1 MQGLVV
7 EKQNNK
13 IRINSR
19 TWIIEKKSDGSN
31 NGSNNGNNHAA
42 PLVEAQAV
50 AVKDKEKKGGKN
62 RKGNIYL
69 AGRTEG
75 LSLNLERIY
84 RNVIRYTEKLKSE
97 DKIETPLTDNEPMLM
112 RDTLSLL
119 YYMGR
124 KAVLKKF
131 LSWKLKKQVK
141 YLSNPYLF
149 YLNKHLDFHSARVI
163 SMRTQ
168 TPMAPILTV
177 YAYAYHILE
186 EAYKNGRESI
196 TENHLMF
203 ELAEMLDMEE
213 DKAEGEIEIM
223 KAGKISGNMPVFDGG
238 YVYLPW
244 VYFLRKRAL
253 EMLNGNEAVNEVV
266 IPAGNDNGNNEKI
279 SDNGIKDNGINDS
292 GISDEK
298 INNERISNLLSHKY
312 TILTGGPGTGKTTL
326 LEKIAKMFPNTQLS
340 ALTGKAAQ
348 RLGEDART
356 VHSLLGF
363 GPRGFSKKEL
373 DCNLL
378 IVDEAS
384 MINWRTL
391 HAVLIASPRIIFSGD
406 PEQLPPVG
414 GESVFKKMIETL
426 PVVKLDKPWRFKNG
440 LCVETIKK
448 ETEKEIFVALS
459 NLLNTLRHK
468 DFQVITPIH
477 GGLLG
482 TRYLNTYIQG
492 SFNPSPVILDD
503 LRYKDRVI
511 VTRNIYLDGELIAAN
526 GQVGIVEGVDTVEG
540 NIYVCVQ
547 FQRNGRVLVERKDLE
562 LAYALTVHKYQ
573 GSECNYVVFVIPDRK
588 KVREDFITDEM
599 VLVGK
604 TRGRMK
610 TYVLETAG

>member
-7 EKQNNK
+7 ERQNNK

-19 TWIIEKKSDGSN
+19 TWIIEKKEREN
-31 NGSNNGNNHAA
+31 NYTP
-42 PLVEAQAV
+42 PLVESQAI
-50 AVKDKEKKGGKN
+50 AVKDKEKRGSKN
-62 RKGNIYL
+62 GKGNLYL
-69 AGRTEG
+69 AGRTEI

-84 RNVIRYTEKLKSE
+84 RNVIKHTEKLKGE
-97 DKIETPLTDNEPMLM
+97 GKLETSLTDNEPLLM
-112 RDTLSLL
+112 KDTLVLL

-149 YLNKHLDFHSARVI
+149 YLNKHLDFHSSKVI

-213 DKAEGEIEIM
+213 DKVEGEIEIM
-223 KAGKISGNMPVFDGG
+223 KAGKISGNMPIFDGG

-244 VYFLRKRAL
+244 VYFLRKSAL
-253 EMLNGNEAVNEVV
+253 KMLAEVKPDSNGAVNEIVL
-266 IPAGNDNGNNEKI
+266 PDNGN
-279 SDNGIKDNGINDS
+279 GDS
-292 GISDEK
+292 KKAHE
-298 INNERISNLLSHKY
+298 LLSQLAANKY

-326 LEKIAKMFPNTQLS
+326 LERIAGIIPNTQLS

-384 MINWRTL
+384 MMNWRTL
-391 HAVLIASPRIIFSGD
+391 HAVLLASPRIIFSGD

-426 PVVKLDKPWRFKNG
+426 PVVKLDKTWRFKNG

-448 ETEKEIFVALS
+448 ETEKEVFVALS
-459 NLLNTLRHK
+459 NLLTALKHK

-492 SFNPSPVILDD
+492 SFNPSPVILDN

-526 GQVGIVEGVDTVEG
+526 GQVGIAEGVDTVEG
-540 NIYVCVQ
+540 NIYVCVGFQ
-547 FQRNGRVLVERKDLE
+547 RNGSYNGSHNSSHNGSQRNGRVLVDRKDLE

-573 GSECNYVVFVIPDRK
+573 GSECDYVVFIIPDRK

-610 TYVLETAG
+610 TYVLEATGG

>member
-1 MQGLVV
+1 
-7 EKQNNK
+7 
-13 IRINSR
+13 
-19 TWIIEKKSDGSN
+19 
-31 NGSNNGNNHAA
+31 
-42 PLVEAQAV
+42 
-50 AVKDKEKKGGKN
+50 
-62 RKGNIYL
+62 
-69 AGRTEG
+69 
-75 LSLNLERIY
+75 
-84 RNVIRYTEKLKSE
+84 
-97 DKIETPLTDNEPMLM
+97 
-112 RDTLSLL
+112 
-119 YYMGR
+119 
-124 KAVLKKF
+124 
-131 LSWKLKKQVK
+131 
-141 YLSNPYLF
+141 
-149 YLNKHLDFHSARVI
+149 
-163 SMRTQ
+163 
-168 TPMAPILTV
+168 MAPILV
-177 YAYAYHILE
+177 LYAYAYHILE
-186 EAYKNGRESI
+186 EAYKNGRESM

-213 DKAEGEIEIM
+213 DKVEGEIEIM
-223 KAGKISGNMPVFDGG
+223 KVGKISGNMPIFDGG

-244 VYFLRKRAL
+244 VYFLRKKAL
-253 EMLNGNEAVNEVV
+253 EMLKGNEAVKVSL
-266 IPAGNDNGNNEKI
+266 PGNSNGNEGDVNDGKI
-279 SDNGIKDNGINDS
+279 H
-292 GISDEK
+292 E
-298 INNERISNLLSHKY
+298 LLSHKY

-326 LEKIAKMFPNTQLS
+326 LERIAGIIPNTQLS

-384 MINWRTL
+384 MMNWRTL
-391 HAVLIASPRIIFSGD
+391 HAVLLASPRIIFSGD

-426 PVVKLDKPWRFKNG
+426 PVVKLDKTWRFKNG

-448 ETEKEIFVALS
+448 ETEKEVFVALS
-459 NLLNTLRHK
+459 NLLTALKHK

-482 TRYLNTYIQG
+482 TRYLNTYIQS
-492 SFNPSPVILDD
+492 SFNPSSVILDN

-540 NIYVCVQ
+540 SIYVCVS
-547 FQRNGRVLVERKDLE
+547 FQRNGRVLVDRKDLE

-573 GSECNYVVFVIPDRK
+573 GSECDYVVFIIPDRK

-599 VLVGK
+599 MLVGK

-610 TYVLETAG
+610 TYVLEATGG